1 MCLAAVILGDD
12 VRGGVMIVL
21 PRVKADLG
29 KMWVQRL
36 IKRLHS
42 PVHDPRSA
50 GKSDEHEDGVRR
62 TVGSSKRKD
71 GPERWGRRGDGRRW
85 DPGGGCGCG
94 WEEGMREGTGMCDPD
109 LPLN

>member
-29 KMWVQRL
+29 KMWVQRQ
-36 IKRLHS
+36 IKRLDS

-50 GKSDEHEDGVRR
+50 GKSDEHEDEVRR
-62 TVGSSKRKD
+62 TVGSSERKD
-71 GPERWGRRGDGRRW
+71 GPERWGRHGDGRRW

-94 WEEGMREGTGMCDPD
+94 WRRG
-109 LPLN
+109 